1 MSTTTN
7 YNFPLNDDA
16 TTLFSNWWQTIN
28 GNNPNSLAV
37 LVDSAIAGVQTAVNN
52 LANLHFVVVA
62 TLPTQDIQ
70 TNAIY
75 LVPKQTS
82 ETDNYYD
89 EYIYYNNSW
98 ELIGTTQ
105 VDLSSYVTLTGSESI
120 SNKTITLSTYN
131 GYTLA
136 GACAKSVDASITD
149 VTSTNLPTS
158 QAVANYIGTYMST
171 HYVDGDNQGY

>member
-7 YNFPLNDDA
+7 YNFPLTDDA
-16 TTLFSNWWQTIN
+16 TTLFSNWWQLIN

-62 TLPTQDIQ
+62 SLPTQDIQ

-75 LVPKQTS
+75 LVPKQDS
-82 ETDNYYD
+82 DVNNVYD

-98 ELIGTTQ
+98 ELIGTTEM
-105 VDLSSYVTLTGSESI
+105 DLSNFVTLNGSEALT
-120 SNKTITLSTYN
+120 NKTYN
-131 GYTLA
+131 GYTLG

-149 VTSTNLPTS
+149 VTSTNLPTTE
-158 QAVANYIGTYMST
+158 AVCDYIVTYMST